1 VTLEQGRVA
10 ADSRPAHLSF
20 VAMFHGASPRSNTN
34 DFGTAWGGRA
44 LLLGSAPRTTGRL
57 IFGLTGTAE
66 RASEKTGYTFIQA
79 GLTLGVGA
87 SAGAFR
93 LGLLVEGGP
102 ARLQLSH
109 APSDGAGYVGP
120 AYLLS
125 HSNQVVWVGYA
136 QASLFAEWALHAP
149 IQPFLSPSLT
159 LMIDHGADIPTQW
172 IPNKIVSLDVGFVWG
187 RM

>member
-1 VTLEQGRVA
+1 
-10 ADSRPAHLSF
+10 
-20 VAMFHGASPRSNTN
+20 
-34 DFGTAWGGRA
+34 
-44 LLLGSAPRTTGRL
+44 
-57 IFGLTGTAE
+57 
-66 RASEKTGYTFIQA
+66 
-79 GLTLGVGA
+79 
-87 SAGAFR
+87 
-93 LGLLVEGGP
+93 
-102 ARLQLSH
+102 
-109 APSDGAGYVGP
+109 
-120 AYLLS
+120 LS